1 MCETTTDKKKS
12 AVVAESSRMN
22 GQDKVHKN
30 SQHQSGPISCFG
42 RSMWHCFVHD
52 EMSAYLMGW
61 FALCRSSVTREAKR
75 VLMAAIM
82 QEEDGGGGG

>member
-1 MCETTTDKKKS
+1 
-12 AVVAESSRMN
+12 
-22 GQDKVHKN
+22 
-30 SQHQSGPISCFG
+30 
-42 RSMWHCFVHD
+42 MWHCFVHD